1 MKKKEF
7 TKFLALMMSAAMVAG
22 SGVPVTAADFSSD
35 DVVVETTAESDDA
48 ETADEADDAQIELGG
63 VENEEPDTAS
73 EDTDEVIISE
83 DENETYTDA
92 DVADDTDAFDV
103 FSDGGDDTA
112 VLADDIET
120 VKPDFNVTLNGKNS
134 ASVVPNGTSSEKNY
148 TWQVLD
154 ITFSG
159 DDTDDTNTLKLN
171 PTVNSTD
178 KMTVT
183 TQAGSSVKQG
193 WALGNGFKRFN
204 ILQPDGFIGRDVGAN
219 LNSTVWYVAQTYQ
232 TLDEN
237 GDVVGDAE
245 TKFYKLNFHIN
256 VEKSDLQGTVRLDA
270 GAQTG
275 TAKDL
280 TFDADSKSAECT
292 FESSE
297 ASETENNVLTFN
309 LQAKGIRKIEMG
321 TSYDANK
328 DAILEPITVGE
339 DGTYKLSFG
348 RGNGPAAKSTTYHC
362 VVTYQDGE
370 KVHYTIKITRKGR
383 AGASYMWGGS
393 KDNPFS
399 MSTFDNNS
407 ETISGLISSLKTA
420 PITIYD
426 ENGKS
431 KMVTPSWTFYNLD
444 EEKDNFYFSEDGS
457 TLYAKKPGIGEFG
470 EWTYNGTTYKLYAQA
485 KYGSGAAKTLLEKY
499 GKGGKDGNVSI
510 SACEKAEEFTGLFPE
525 NMKQDAENLYNLIK
539 ELNTAVNIGS
549 DKEGGWDYSI
559 TGNTGAVWTDDC
571 ESARLS
577 KAIELAKAVWPHI
590 YGLQDAKDALN
601 KMVESAPGEKQAEL
615 KKIADAAIA
624 ELDKAYNEGTLT
636 VDMVNETAKETTRK
650 LQEANPTDVANCEIT
665 LDQTEYVYDGQAK
678 EPEVT
683 VKNGDEVV
691 AADEY
696 TVEYKNNTDAGTA
709 TVAVTGKGILTG
721 NKEVT
726 FTIAPAEQEVTV
738 PVSSFT
744 KTEGD
749 AAFALNAS
757 GREGAVLTYS
767 SSDAK
772 IVSVDAEGNVTPLK
786 AGTAT
791 ITVKASAKNYK
802 DATASVNVTV
812 IKKVLN
818 VKKTSVTKTEGNKA
832 FSLGVKTNVKATVTY
847 KTSNKN
853 VATVDKK
860 GKVTVKGPGCAVITV
875 TGKASGRATETVKIT
890 VTVKPSAKL
899 SAKATALKG
908 KKAQVTWKRNKKA
921 TGYQIVVATDKSF
934 KNVVKTVNIKK
945 NKTVKTSVKG
955 LKKGKKYYVRVRS
968 YKKASGGNVYS
979 SWSKAKPVKAKK

>member
-7 TKFLALMMSAAMVAG
+7 TKFLALMMSAVMVAG
-22 SGVPVTAADFSSD
+22 SGVPVTAADFLSD

-48 ETADEADDAQIELGG
+48 ETADEADDAQIELWG

-83 DENETYTDA
+83 DENETYTNA

-103 FSDGGDDTA
+103 FSDGEEETDI
-112 VLADDIET
+112 LADDTTT
-120 VKPDFNVTLNGKNS
+120 VKPDFNVTLNGKASTLNVTDKKETENS
-134 ASVVPNGTSSEKNY
+134 NE
-148 TWQVLD
+148 WQVVD
-154 ITFSG
+154 VTFNG
-159 DDTDDTNTLKLN
+159 EDTNDAN
-171 PTVNSTD
+171 NVSVNLPEGT
-178 KMTVT
+178 KVT
-183 TQAGSSVKQG
+183 KTNVGRASKYINDNRGFSNRV
-193 WALGNGFKRFN
+193 NGAPKTGPFAA
-204 ILQPDGFIGRDVGAN
+204 DMGDS
-219 LNSTVWYVAQTYQ
+219 LNSTSWYVVQIYSDGTHKY
-232 TLDEN
+232 
-237 GDVVGDAE
+237 
-245 TKFYKLNFHIN
+245 YKLNFHIN

-525 NMKQDAENLYNLIK
+525 NMKQDAEDLYNLIK

-678 EPEVT
+678 EPEVA

-860 GKVTVKGPGCAVITV
+860 GKVTVKGPGRAVITV

>member
-1 MKKKEF
+1 MQRLRMKPM
-7 TKFLALMMSAAMVAG
+7 TRRSN
-22 SGVPVTAADFSSD
+22 
-35 DVVVETTAESDDA
+35 
-48 ETADEADDAQIELGG
+48 LGG

-83 DENETYTDA
+83 DENETYTNA

-103 FSDGGDDTA
+103 FSDGEEETDI
-112 VLADDIET
+112 LADDTTT
-120 VKPDFNVTLNGKNS
+120 VKPDFNVTLNGKASTLNVTDKKETENS
-134 ASVVPNGTSSEKNY
+134 NE
-148 TWQVLD
+148 WQVVD
-154 ITFSG
+154 VTFNG
-159 DDTDDTNTLKLN
+159 EDTNDAN
-171 PTVNSTD
+171 NVSVNLPEGT
-178 KMTVT
+178 KVT
-183 TQAGSSVKQG
+183 KTNVGRASKYINDNRGFPKRV
-193 WALGNGFKRFN
+193 NGDPKTGPFAA
-204 ILQPDGFIGRDVGAN
+204 DMGDS
-219 LNSTVWYVAQTYQ
+219 LNSTSWYVVQIYSDGTHKY
-232 TLDEN
+232 
-237 GDVVGDAE
+237 
-245 TKFYKLNFHIN
+245 YKLNFHIN

-525 NMKQDAENLYNLIK
+525 NMKQDAEDLYNLIK

-577 KAIELAKAVWPHI
+577 KAIEFAKAVWPHI

-818 VKKTSVTKTEGNKA
+818 VTKTSVTKTEGNKA

-860 GKVTVKGPGCAVITV
+860 GKVTVKGPGRAVITV

>member
-92 DVADDTDAFDV
+92 FDV
-103 FSDGGDDTA
+103 FSDGEEETDI
-112 VLADDIET
+112 LADDTTT
-120 VKPDFNVTLNGKNS
+120 VKPDFNVTLNGKASTLNVTDKKETENS
-134 ASVVPNGTSSEKNY
+134 NE
-148 TWQVLD
+148 WQVVD
-154 ITFSG
+154 VTFNG
-159 DDTDDTNTLKLN
+159 EDTNDAN
-171 PTVNSTD
+171 NVSVNLPEGT
-178 KMTVT
+178 KVT
-183 TQAGSSVKQG
+183 KTNVGRASKYINDNRGFSNRV
-193 WALGNGFKRFN
+193 NGAPKTGPFAA
-204 ILQPDGFIGRDVGAN
+204 DMGDS
-219 LNSTVWYVAQTYQ
+219 LNSTSWYVVQIYSDGTHKY
-232 TLDEN
+232 
-237 GDVVGDAE
+237 
-245 TKFYKLNFHIN
+245 YKLNFHIN

-339 DGTYKLSFG
+339 DDTCKLSFG

-510 SACEKAEEFTGLFPE
+510 SACEKAEEFTGLFLE
-525 NMKQDAENLYNLIK
+525 NMKQDAEDLYNLIK

-696 TVEYKNNTDAGTA
+696 TVEYKNNTDAGTV

-772 IVSVDAEGNVTPLK
+772 IVSVDVEGNVTPLK

-818 VKKTSVTKTEGNKA
+818 VTKTSVTKTEGNKA

-860 GKVTVKGPGCAVITV
+860 GKVTVKGPGRAVITV

>member
-92 DVADDTDAFDV
+92 FDV
-103 FSDGGDDTA
+103 FSDGEEETDI
-112 VLADDIET
+112 LADDTTT
-120 VKPDFNVTLNGKNS
+120 VKPDFNVTLNGKASTLNVTDKKETENS
-134 ASVVPNGTSSEKNY
+134 NE
-148 TWQVLD
+148 WQVVD
-154 ITFSG
+154 VTFNG
-159 DDTDDTNTLKLN
+159 EDTNDAN
-171 PTVNSTD
+171 NVSVNLPEGT
-178 KMTVT
+178 KVT
-183 TQAGSSVKQG
+183 KTNVGRASKYINDNRGFSNRV
-193 WALGNGFKRFN
+193 NGAPKTGPFAA
-204 ILQPDGFIGRDVGAN
+204 DMGDS
-219 LNSTVWYVAQTYQ
+219 LNSTSWYVVQIYSDGTHKY
-232 TLDEN
+232 
-237 GDVVGDAE
+237 
-245 TKFYKLNFHIN
+245 YKLNFHIN

-525 NMKQDAENLYNLIK
+525 NMKQDAEDLYNLIK
-539 ELNTAVNIGS
+539 KLNTAVNIGS

-860 GKVTVKGPGCAVITV
+860 GKVTVKGPGRAVITV

>member
-22 SGVPVTAADFSSD
+22 SGVPVTAADFLSD

-48 ETADEADDAQIELGG
+48 ETADEADDAQIELWG

-83 DENETYTDA
+83 DENETYTNA

-103 FSDGGDDTA
+103 FSDGEEETDI
-112 VLADDIET
+112 LADDTTT
-120 VKPDFNVTLNGKNS
+120 VKPDFNVTLNGK
-134 ASVVPNGTSSEKNY
+134 ASTLNVTDQKETEDSNE
-148 TWQVLD
+148 WQVVD
-154 ITFSG
+154 VTFNG
-159 DDTDDTNTLKLN
+159 EDTNDAN
-171 PTVNSTD
+171 NVSVNLPEGT
-178 KMTVT
+178 TVT
-183 TQAGSSVKQG
+183 KTNVGRASKYINDNRGFPKRV
-193 WALGNGFKRFN
+193 NGDPEKGPFAA
-204 ILQPDGFIGRDVGAN
+204 DMGDS
-219 LNSTVWYVAQTYQ
+219 LNSTSWYVVQIYSDGTHKY
-232 TLDEN
+232 
-237 GDVVGDAE
+237 
-245 TKFYKLNFHIN
+245 YKLNFHIN

-525 NMKQDAENLYNLIK
+525 NMKQDAEDLYNLIK

-577 KAIELAKAVWPHI
+577 KAIELAKVVWPHI

-860 GKVTVKGPGCAVITV
+860 GKVTVKGPGRAVITV

>member
-103 FSDGGDDTA
+103 FSDGEEETDI
-112 VLADDIET
+112 LADDTTT
-120 VKPDFNVTLNGKNS
+120 VKPDFNVTLNGK
-134 ASVVPNGTSSEKNY
+134 ASTLNVTDQKETEDSNE
-148 TWQVLD
+148 WQVVD
-154 ITFSG
+154 VTFNG
-159 DDTDDTNTLKLN
+159 EDTNDAN
-171 PTVNSTD
+171 NVSVNLPEGT
-178 KMTVT
+178 TVT
-183 TQAGSSVKQG
+183 KTNVGRASKYINDNRGFPKRV
-193 WALGNGFKRFN
+193 NGDPKTGPFAA
-204 ILQPDGFIGRDVGAN
+204 DMGDS
-219 LNSTVWYVAQTYQ
+219 LNSTSWYVVQIYSDGTHKY
-232 TLDEN
+232 
-237 GDVVGDAE
+237 
-245 TKFYKLNFHIN
+245 YKLNFHIN

-525 NMKQDAENLYNLIK
+525 NMKQDAEDLYNLIK

-818 VKKTSVTKTEGNKA
+818 VTKTSVTKTEGNKA

-860 GKVTVKGPGCAVITV
+860 GKVTVKGPGRAVITV

>member
-63 VENEEPDTAS
+63 LENEEPDTAS

-103 FSDGGDDTA
+103 FSDGEEETDI
-112 VLADDIET
+112 LADDTTT
-120 VKPDFNVTLNGKNS
+120 VKPDFNVTLNGK
-134 ASVVPNGTSSEKNY
+134 ASTLNVTDQKETEDSNE
-148 TWQVLD
+148 WQVVD
-154 ITFSG
+154 VTFNG
-159 DDTDDTNTLKLN
+159 EDTNDAN
-171 PTVNSTD
+171 NVSVNLPEGT
-178 KMTVT
+178 TVT
-183 TQAGSSVKQG
+183 KTNVGRASKYINDNRGFPKRV
-193 WALGNGFKRFN
+193 NGDPEKGPFAA
-204 ILQPDGFIGRDVGAN
+204 DMGDS
-219 LNSTVWYVAQTYQ
+219 LNSTSWYVVQIYSDGTHKY
-232 TLDEN
+232 
-237 GDVVGDAE
+237 
-245 TKFYKLNFHIN
+245 YKLNFHIN

-525 NMKQDAENLYNLIK
+525 NMKQDAEDLYNLIK

-860 GKVTVKGPGCAVITV
+860 GKVTVKGPGRAVITV

>member
-103 FSDGGDDTA
+103 FSDGEEETDI
-112 VLADDIET
+112 LADDTTT
-120 VKPDFNVTLNGKNS
+120 VKPDFNVTLNGK
-134 ASVVPNGTSSEKNY
+134 ASTLNVTDQKETEDSNE
-148 TWQVLD
+148 WQVVD
-154 ITFSG
+154 VTFNG
-159 DDTDDTNTLKLN
+159 EDTNDAN
-171 PTVNSTD
+171 NVSVNLPEGT
-178 KMTVT
+178 TVT
-183 TQAGSSVKQG
+183 KTNVGRASKYINDNRGFPKRV
-193 WALGNGFKRFN
+193 NGDPKTGPFAA
-204 ILQPDGFIGRDVGAN
+204 DMGDS
-219 LNSTVWYVAQTYQ
+219 LNSTSWYVVQIYSDGTHKY
-232 TLDEN
+232 
-237 GDVVGDAE
+237 
-245 TKFYKLNFHIN
+245 YKLNFHIN

-525 NMKQDAENLYNLIK
+525 NMKQDAEDLYNLIK

-691 AADEY
+691 VADEY

-802 DATASVNVTV
+802 DATASVNVAV

-818 VKKTSVTKTEGNKA
+818 VTKTSVTKTEGNKA

-860 GKVTVKGPGCAVITV
+860 GKVTVKGPGRAVITV

-968 YKKASGGNVYS
+968 YKRASGGNVYS

>member
-92 DVADDTDAFDV
+92 FDV
-103 FSDGGDDTA
+103 FSDGEEETDI
-112 VLADDIET
+112 LADDTTT
-120 VKPDFNVTLNGKNS
+120 VKPDFNVTLNGK
-134 ASVVPNGTSSEKNY
+134 ASTLNVTDKKETEDSNE
-148 TWQVLD
+148 WQVVD
-154 ITFSG
+154 VTFNG
-159 DDTDDTNTLKLN
+159 EDTNDAN
-171 PTVNSTD
+171 NVSVNLPEGT
-178 KMTVT
+178 TVT
-183 TQAGSSVKQG
+183 KTNVGRASKYINDNRGFPKRV
-193 WALGNGFKRFN
+193 NGDPKTGPFAA
-204 ILQPDGFIGRDVGAN
+204 DMGDS
-219 LNSTVWYVAQTYQ
+219 LNSTSWYVVQIYSDGTHKY
-232 TLDEN
+232 
-237 GDVVGDAE
+237 
-245 TKFYKLNFHIN
+245 YKLNFHIN

-525 NMKQDAENLYNLIK
+525 NMKQDAEDLYNLIK

-818 VKKTSVTKTEGNKA
+818 VTKTSVTKTEGNKA

-860 GKVTVKGPGCAVITV
+860 GKVTVKGPGRAVITV

-908 KKAQVTWKRNKKA
+908 KKVQVTWKRNKKA

>member
-92 DVADDTDAFDV
+92 FDV
-103 FSDGGDDTA
+103 FSDGEEETDI
-112 VLADDIET
+112 LADDTTT
-120 VKPDFNVTLNGKNS
+120 VKPDFNVTLNGK
-134 ASVVPNGTSSEKNY
+134 ASTLNVTDKKETEDSNE
-148 TWQVLD
+148 WQVVD
-154 ITFSG
+154 VTFNG
-159 DDTDDTNTLKLN
+159 EDTNDAN
-171 PTVNSTD
+171 NVSVNLPEGT
-178 KMTVT
+178 TVT
-183 TQAGSSVKQG
+183 KTNVGRASKYINDNRGFPKRV
-193 WALGNGFKRFN
+193 NGDPKTGPFAA
-204 ILQPDGFIGRDVGAN
+204 DMGDS
-219 LNSTVWYVAQTYQ
+219 LNSTSWYVVQIYSDGTHKY
-232 TLDEN
+232 
-237 GDVVGDAE
+237 
-245 TKFYKLNFHIN
+245 YKLNFHIN

-339 DGTYKLSFG
+339 DGTCKLSFG

-362 VVTYQDGE
+362 VVTYQDDE

-525 NMKQDAENLYNLIK
+525 NMKQDAEDLYNLIK

-818 VKKTSVTKTEGNKA
+818 VTKTSVTKTEGNKA

-860 GKVTVKGPGCAVITV
+860 GKVTVKGPGRAVITV

>member
-63 VENEEPDTAS
+63 LENEEPDTAS

-103 FSDGGDDTA
+103 FSDGEEETDI
-112 VLADDIET
+112 LADDTTT
-120 VKPDFNVTLNGKNS
+120 VKPDFNVTLNGK
-134 ASVVPNGTSSEKNY
+134 ASTLNVTDKKETEDSNE
-148 TWQVLD
+148 WQVVD
-154 ITFSG
+154 VTFNG
-159 DDTDDTNTLKLN
+159 EDTNDAN
-171 PTVNSTD
+171 NVSVNLPEGT
-178 KMTVT
+178 TVT
-183 TQAGSSVKQG
+183 KTNVGRASKYINDNRGFPKRV
-193 WALGNGFKRFN
+193 NGDPEKGPFAA
-204 ILQPDGFIGRDVGAN
+204 DMGDS
-219 LNSTVWYVAQTYQ
+219 LNSTSWYVVQIYSDGTHKY
-232 TLDEN
+232 
-237 GDVVGDAE
+237 
-245 TKFYKLNFHIN
+245 YKLNFHIN

-339 DGTYKLSFG
+339 DGTCKLSFG

-525 NMKQDAENLYNLIK
+525 NMKQDAEGLYKLIK

-818 VKKTSVTKTEGNKA
+818 VTKTSVTKTEGNKA

-853 VATVDKK
+853 VATVNKK
-860 GKVTVKGPGCAVITV
+860 GKVTVKGPGRAVITV

>member
-92 DVADDTDAFDV
+92 FDV
-103 FSDGGDDTA
+103 FSDGEEETDI
-112 VLADDIET
+112 LADDTTT
-120 VKPDFNVTLNGKNS
+120 VKPDFNVTLNGK
-134 ASVVPNGTSSEKNY
+134 ASTLNVTDQKETEDSNE
-148 TWQVLD
+148 WQVVD
-154 ITFSG
+154 VTFNG
-159 DDTDDTNTLKLN
+159 EDTNDAN
-171 PTVNSTD
+171 NVSVNLPEGT
-178 KMTVT
+178 TVT
-183 TQAGSSVKQG
+183 KTNVGRASKYINDNRGFPKRV
-193 WALGNGFKRFN
+193 NGDPEKGPFAA
-204 ILQPDGFIGRDVGAN
+204 DMGDS
-219 LNSTVWYVAQTYQ
+219 LNSTSWYVVQIYSDGTHKY
-232 TLDEN
+232 
-237 GDVVGDAE
+237 
-245 TKFYKLNFHIN
+245 YKLNFHIN

-525 NMKQDAENLYNLIK
+525 NMKQDAEDLYNLIK

-678 EPEVT
+678 EPEVA

-691 AADEY
+691 AVDEY

-860 GKVTVKGPGCAVITV
+860 GKVTVKGPGRAVITV

>member
-22 SGVPVTAADFSSD
+22 SGVPVTAAAFSSD

-48 ETADEADDAQIELGG
+48 ENADEADDAQIELGG

-92 DVADDTDAFDV
+92 FDV
-103 FSDGGDDTA
+103 FSDGEEETDI
-112 VLADDIET
+112 LADDTTT
-120 VKPDFNVTLNGKNS
+120 VKPDFNVTLNGKASTLNVTDKKETENS
-134 ASVVPNGTSSEKNY
+134 NE
-148 TWQVLD
+148 WQVVD
-154 ITFSG
+154 VTCNG
-159 DDTDDTNTLKLN
+159 EDTNDAN
-171 PTVNSTD
+171 NVSVNLPEGT
-178 KMTVT
+178 KVT
-183 TQAGSSVKQG
+183 KTNVGRASKYINDNRGFSNRV
-193 WALGNGFKRFN
+193 NGAPKTGPFAA
-204 ILQPDGFIGRDVGAN
+204 DMGDS
-219 LNSTVWYVAQTYQ
+219 LNSTSWYVVQIYSDGTHKY
-232 TLDEN
+232 
-237 GDVVGDAE
+237 
-245 TKFYKLNFHIN
+245 YKLNFHIN

-280 TFDADSKSAECT
+280 TFDADSKSTECT

-525 NMKQDAENLYNLIK
+525 NMKQDAEDLYNLIK
-539 ELNTAVNIGS
+539 KLNTAVNIGS

-772 IVSVDAEGNVTPLK
+772 IVSVDVEGNVTPLK

-818 VKKTSVTKTEGNKA
+818 VTKTSVTKTEGNKA

-860 GKVTVKGPGCAVITV
+860 GKVTVKGPGRAVITV

>member
-22 SGVPVTAADFSSD
+22 SGVPVTAADFLSD

-48 ETADEADDAQIELGG
+48 ETADEADDAQIELWG

-92 DVADDTDAFDV
+92 FDV
-103 FSDGGDDTA
+103 FSDGEEETDI
-112 VLADDIET
+112 LADDTTT
-120 VKPDFNVTLNGKNS
+120 VKPDFNVTLNGK
-134 ASVVPNGTSSEKNY
+134 ASTLNVTDKKETEDSNE
-148 TWQVLD
+148 WQVVD
-154 ITFSG
+154 VTFNG
-159 DDTDDTNTLKLN
+159 EDTNDAN
-171 PTVNSTD
+171 NVSVNLPEGT
-178 KMTVT
+178 TVT
-183 TQAGSSVKQG
+183 KTNVGRASKYINDNRGFPKRV
-193 WALGNGFKRFN
+193 NGDPKTGPFAA
-204 ILQPDGFIGRDVGAN
+204 DMGDS
-219 LNSTVWYVAQTYQ
+219 LNSTSWYVVQIYSDGTHKY
-232 TLDEN
+232 
-237 GDVVGDAE
+237 
-245 TKFYKLNFHIN
+245 YKLNFHIN

-339 DGTYKLSFG
+339 DGTCKLSFG

-362 VVTYQDGE
+362 VVTYQDDE

-525 NMKQDAENLYNLIK
+525 NMKQDAEDLYNLIK

-818 VKKTSVTKTEGNKA
+818 VTKTSVTKTEGNKA

-860 GKVTVKGPGCAVITV
+860 GKVTVKGPGRAVITV

>member
-92 DVADDTDAFDV
+92 FDV
-103 FSDGGDDTA
+103 FSDGEEETDI
-112 VLADDIET
+112 LADDTTT
-120 VKPDFNVTLNGKNS
+120 VKPDFNVTLNGK
-134 ASVVPNGTSSEKNY
+134 ASTLNVTDQKETEDSNE
-148 TWQVLD
+148 WQVVD
-154 ITFSG
+154 VTFNG
-159 DDTDDTNTLKLN
+159 EDTNDAN
-171 PTVNSTD
+171 NVSVNLPEGT
-178 KMTVT
+178 TVT
-183 TQAGSSVKQG
+183 KTNVGRASKYINDNRGFPKRV
-193 WALGNGFKRFN
+193 NGDPEKGPFAA
-204 ILQPDGFIGRDVGAN
+204 DMGDS
-219 LNSTVWYVAQTYQ
+219 LNSTSWYVVQIYSDGTHKY
-232 TLDEN
+232 
-237 GDVVGDAE
+237 
-245 TKFYKLNFHIN
+245 YKLNFHIN

-525 NMKQDAENLYNLIK
+525 NMKQDAEDLYNLIK

-818 VKKTSVTKTEGNKA
+818 VTKTSVTKTEGNKA

-860 GKVTVKGPGCAVITV
+860 GKVTVKGPGRAVITV

>member
-103 FSDGGDDTA
+103 FSDGEEETDI
-112 VLADDIET
+112 LADDTTT
-120 VKPDFNVTLNGKNS
+120 VKPDFNVTLNGK
-134 ASVVPNGTSSEKNY
+134 ASTLNVTDQKETEDSNE
-148 TWQVLD
+148 WQVVD
-154 ITFSG
+154 VTFNG
-159 DDTDDTNTLKLN
+159 EDTNDAN
-171 PTVNSTD
+171 NVSVNLPEGT
-178 KMTVT
+178 TVT
-183 TQAGSSVKQG
+183 KTNVGRASKYINDNRGFPKRV
-193 WALGNGFKRFN
+193 NGDPKTGPFAA
-204 ILQPDGFIGRDVGAN
+204 DMGDS
-219 LNSTVWYVAQTYQ
+219 LNSTSWYVVQIYSDGTHKY
-232 TLDEN
+232 
-237 GDVVGDAE
+237 
-245 TKFYKLNFHIN
+245 YKLNFHIN
-256 VEKSDLQGTVRLDA
+256 VKKSDLQGTVRLDA

-370 KVHYTIKITRKGR
+370 KVHYTIMITRKGR

-431 KMVTPSWTFYNLD
+431 KMVPPSWTFYNLD

-525 NMKQDAENLYNLIK
+525 NMKQDAEDLYNLIK
-539 ELNTAVNIGS
+539 KLNTAVNIGS

-832 FSLGVKTNVKATVTY
+832 FSLGVKKNVKATVTY

-860 GKVTVKGPGCAVITV
+860 GKVTVKGPGRAVITV

>member
-63 VENEEPDTAS
+63 LENEEPDTAS

-103 FSDGGDDTA
+103 FSDGEEETDI
-112 VLADDIET
+112 LADDTTT
-120 VKPDFNVTLNGKNS
+120 VKPDFNVTLNGK
-134 ASVVPNGTSSEKNY
+134 ASTLNVTDQKETEDSNE
-148 TWQVLD
+148 WQVVD
-154 ITFSG
+154 VTFNG
-159 DDTDDTNTLKLN
+159 EDTNDAN
-171 PTVNSTD
+171 NVSVNLPEGT
-178 KMTVT
+178 TVT
-183 TQAGSSVKQG
+183 KTNVGRASKYINDNRGFPKRV
-193 WALGNGFKRFN
+193 NGDPEKGPFAA
-204 ILQPDGFIGRDVGAN
+204 DMGDS
-219 LNSTVWYVAQTYQ
+219 LNSTSWYVVQIYSDGTHKY
-232 TLDEN
+232 
-237 GDVVGDAE
+237 
-245 TKFYKLNFHIN
+245 YKLNFHIN

-525 NMKQDAENLYNLIK
+525 NMKQDAEDLYNLIK

-678 EPEVT
+678 EPEVA

-691 AADEY
+691 AVDEY

-860 GKVTVKGPGCAVITV
+860 GKVTVKGPGRAVITV

>member
-92 DVADDTDAFDV
+92 FDV
-103 FSDGGDDTA
+103 FSDGEEETDI
-112 VLADDIET
+112 LADDTTT
-120 VKPDFNVTLNGKNS
+120 VKPDFNVTLNGKASTLNVTDKKETENS
-134 ASVVPNGTSSEKNY
+134 NE
-148 TWQVLD
+148 WQVVD
-154 ITFSG
+154 VTFNG
-159 DDTDDTNTLKLN
+159 EDTNDANKVS
-171 PTVNSTD
+171 VNLPEGT
-178 KMTVT
+178 TVT
-183 TQAGSSVKQG
+183 KTNVGRASKYINDNRGFSNRVSGAPETGSFAADMGDS
-193 WALGNGFKRFN
+193 
-204 ILQPDGFIGRDVGAN
+204 
-219 LNSTVWYVAQTYQ
+219 LNSTSWYVVQIYSDGTHKY
-232 TLDEN
+232 
-237 GDVVGDAE
+237 
-245 TKFYKLNFHIN
+245 YKLNFHIN

-525 NMKQDAENLYNLIK
+525 NMKQDAEDLYNLIK

-772 IVSVDAEGNVTPLK
+772 IVSVDVEGNVTPLT

-818 VKKTSVTKTEGNKA
+818 VTKTSVTKTEGNKA

-860 GKVTVKGPGCAVITV
+860 GKVTVKGPGRAVITV

>member
-35 DVVVETTAESDDA
+35 DVVVENTAESDDA

-103 FSDGGDDTA
+103 FSDGEEETDI
-112 VLADDIET
+112 LADDTTT
-120 VKPDFNVTLNGKNS
+120 VKPDFNVTLNGKASTLNVTDRKETENS
-134 ASVVPNGTSSEKNY
+134 NE
-148 TWQVLD
+148 WQVVD
-154 ITFSG
+154 VTFNG
-159 DDTDDTNTLKLN
+159 EDTNDAN
-171 PTVNSTD
+171 NVSVNLPEGT
-178 KMTVT
+178 KVT
-183 TQAGSSVKQG
+183 KTNVGRASKYINDNRGFPKRV
-193 WALGNGFKRFN
+193 NGDPKTGPFAA
-204 ILQPDGFIGRDVGAN
+204 DMGDS
-219 LNSTVWYVAQTYQ
+219 LNSTSWYVVQIYSDGTHKY
-232 TLDEN
+232 
-237 GDVVGDAE
+237 
-245 TKFYKLNFHIN
+245 YKLNFHIN

-339 DGTYKLSFG
+339 DDTCKLSFG

-525 NMKQDAENLYNLIK
+525 NMKQDAEDLYNLIK
-539 ELNTAVNIGS
+539 KLNTAVNIGS

-860 GKVTVKGPGCAVITV
+860 GKVTVKGPGRAVITV

>member
-103 FSDGGDDTA
+103 FSDGEEETDI
-112 VLADDIET
+112 LADDTTT
-120 VKPDFNVTLNGKNS
+120 VKPDFNVTLNGK
-134 ASVVPNGTSSEKNY
+134 ASTLNVTDQKETEDSNE
-148 TWQVLD
+148 WQVVD
-154 ITFSG
+154 VTFNG
-159 DDTDDTNTLKLN
+159 EDTNDAN
-171 PTVNSTD
+171 NVSVNLPEGT
-178 KMTVT
+178 TVT
-183 TQAGSSVKQG
+183 KTNVGRASKYINDNRGFPKRV
-193 WALGNGFKRFN
+193 NGDPKTGPFAA
-204 ILQPDGFIGRDVGAN
+204 DMGDS
-219 LNSTVWYVAQTYQ
+219 LNSTSWYVVQIYSDGTHKY
-232 TLDEN
+232 
-237 GDVVGDAE
+237 
-245 TKFYKLNFHIN
+245 YKLNFHIN
-256 VEKSDLQGTVRLDA
+256 VKKSDLQGTVRLDA

-328 DAILEPITVGE
+328 DVILEPITVGE

-525 NMKQDAENLYNLIK
+525 NMKQDAEDLYNLIK

-832 FSLGVKTNVKATVTY
+832 FSLGVKKNVKATVTY

-860 GKVTVKGPGCAVITV
+860 GKVTVKGPGRAVITV

>member
-92 DVADDTDAFDV
+92 FDV
-103 FSDGGDDTA
+103 FSDGEEETDI
-112 VLADDIET
+112 LADDTTT
-120 VKPDFNVTLNGKNS
+120 VKPDFNVTLNGK
-134 ASVVPNGTSSEKNY
+134 ASTLNVTDQKETEDSNE
-148 TWQVLD
+148 WQVVD
-154 ITFSG
+154 VTFNG
-159 DDTDDTNTLKLN
+159 EDTNDAN
-171 PTVNSTD
+171 NVSVNLPEGT
-178 KMTVT
+178 TVT
-183 TQAGSSVKQG
+183 KTNVGRASKYINDNRGFPKRV
-193 WALGNGFKRFN
+193 NGDPEKGPFAA
-204 ILQPDGFIGRDVGAN
+204 DMGDS
-219 LNSTVWYVAQTYQ
+219 LNSTSWYVVQIYSDGTHKY
-232 TLDEN
+232 
-237 GDVVGDAE
+237 
-245 TKFYKLNFHIN
+245 YKLNFHIN

-525 NMKQDAENLYNLIK
+525 NMKQDAEDLYNLIK
-539 ELNTAVNIGS
+539 KLNTAVNIGS

-678 EPEVT
+678 EPEVA

-691 AADEY
+691 AVDEY

-786 AGTAT
+786 AGTVT

-860 GKVTVKGPGCAVITV
+860 GKVTVKGPGRAVITV

>member
-92 DVADDTDAFDV
+92 FDV
-103 FSDGGDDTA
+103 FSDGEEETDI
-112 VLADDIET
+112 LADDTTT
-120 VKPDFNVTLNGKNS
+120 VKPDFNVTLNGKASTLNVTDKKETENS
-134 ASVVPNGTSSEKNY
+134 NE
-148 TWQVLD
+148 WQVVD
-154 ITFSG
+154 VTFNG
-159 DDTDDTNTLKLN
+159 EDTNDANKVS
-171 PTVNSTD
+171 VNLPEGT
-178 KMTVT
+178 TVT
-183 TQAGSSVKQG
+183 KTNVGRASKYINDNRGFPKRV
-193 WALGNGFKRFN
+193 NGDPKTGPFAA
-204 ILQPDGFIGRDVGAN
+204 DMGDS
-219 LNSTVWYVAQTYQ
+219 LNSTSWYVVQIYSDGTHKY
-232 TLDEN
+232 
-237 GDVVGDAE
+237 
-245 TKFYKLNFHIN
+245 YKLNFHIN

-362 VVTYQDGE
+362 VVTYQNGE

-525 NMKQDAENLYNLIK
+525 NMKQDAEDLYNLIK

-818 VKKTSVTKTEGNKA
+818 VTKTSVTKTEGNKA

-860 GKVTVKGPGCAVITV
+860 GKVTVKGPGRAVITV

>member
-48 ETADEADDAQIELGG
+48 ENADEADDAQIELGG

-92 DVADDTDAFDV
+92 FDV
-103 FSDGGDDTA
+103 FSDGEEETDI
-112 VLADDIET
+112 LADDTTT
-120 VKPDFNVTLNGKNS
+120 VKPDFNVTLNGKAATLNVTDQKETEDS
-134 ASVVPNGTSSEKNY
+134 NE
-148 TWQVLD
+148 WQVVD
-154 ITFSG
+154 VTFNG
-159 DDTDDTNTLKLN
+159 EDTNDAN
-171 PTVNSTD
+171 NVSVNLPEGT
-178 KMTVT
+178 TVT
-183 TQAGSSVKQG
+183 KTNVGRASKYINDNRGFPKRV
-193 WALGNGFKRFN
+193 NGDPKTGPFAA
-204 ILQPDGFIGRDVGAN
+204 DMGDS
-219 LNSTVWYVAQTYQ
+219 LNSTSWYVVQIYSDGTHKY
-232 TLDEN
+232 
-237 GDVVGDAE
+237 
-245 TKFYKLNFHIN
+245 YKLNFHIN

-525 NMKQDAENLYNLIK
+525 NMKQDAEDLYNLIK

-709 TVAVTGKGILTG
+709 TVAVTGKGIFTG

-860 GKVTVKGPGCAVITV
+860 GKVTVKGPGRAVITV

>member
-48 ETADEADDAQIELGG
+48 ETADEADDAQIELWG

-92 DVADDTDAFDV
+92 FDV
-103 FSDGGDDTA
+103 FSDGEEETDI
-112 VLADDIET
+112 LADDTTT
-120 VKPDFNVTLNGKNS
+120 VKPDFNVTLNGK
-134 ASVVPNGTSSEKNY
+134 ASTLNVTDQKETEDSNE
-148 TWQVLD
+148 WQVVD
-154 ITFSG
+154 VTFNG
-159 DDTDDTNTLKLN
+159 EDTNDAN
-171 PTVNSTD
+171 NVSVNLPEGT
-178 KMTVT
+178 TVT
-183 TQAGSSVKQG
+183 KTNVGRASKYINDNRGFPKRV
-193 WALGNGFKRFN
+193 NGDPKTGPFAA
-204 ILQPDGFIGRDVGAN
+204 DMGDS
-219 LNSTVWYVAQTYQ
+219 LNSTSWYVVQIYSDGTHKY
-232 TLDEN
+232 
-237 GDVVGDAE
+237 
-245 TKFYKLNFHIN
+245 YKLNFHIN

-525 NMKQDAENLYNLIK
+525 NMKQDAEDLYNLIK

-802 DATASVNVTV
+802 DATASVNVTD

-818 VKKTSVTKTEGNKA
+818 VTKTSVTKTEGNKA

-860 GKVTVKGPGCAVITV
+860 GKVTVKGPGRAVITV

>member
-92 DVADDTDAFDV
+92 FDV
-103 FSDGGDDTA
+103 FSDGEEETDI
-112 VLADDIET
+112 LADDTTT
-120 VKPDFNVTLNGKNS
+120 VKPDFNVTLNGKASTLNVTDKKETENS
-134 ASVVPNGTSSEKNY
+134 NE
-148 TWQVLD
+148 WQVVD
-154 ITFSG
+154 VTFNG
-159 DDTDDTNTLKLN
+159 EDTNDANKVS
-171 PTVNSTD
+171 VNLPEGT
-178 KMTVT
+178 TVT
-183 TQAGSSVKQG
+183 KTNVGRASKYI
-193 WALGNGFKRFN
+193 NDNRGFSNR
-204 ILQPDGFIGRDVGAN
+204 VSGAPETGPFAADMGDS
-219 LNSTVWYVAQTYQ
+219 LNSTSWYVVQIYSDGTHKY
-232 TLDEN
+232 
-237 GDVVGDAE
+237 
-245 TKFYKLNFHIN
+245 YKLNFHIN

-339 DGTYKLSFG
+339 DGTYKLSFE

-499 GKGGKDGNVSI
+499 GKGGKDGNFSI

-525 NMKQDAENLYNLIK
+525 NMKQDAEDLYNLIK
-539 ELNTAVNIGS
+539 ELNAAVNIGS

-772 IVSVDAEGNVTPLK
+772 IVSVDVEGNVTPLK

-818 VKKTSVTKTEGNKA
+818 VTKTSVTKTEGNKA

-860 GKVTVKGPGCAVITV
+860 GKVTVKGPGRAVITV

>member
-103 FSDGGDDTA
+103 FSDGEEESDI
-112 VLADDIET
+112 LADDTTT
-120 VKPDFNVTLNGKNS
+120 VKPDFNVTLNGK
-134 ASVVPNGTSSEKNY
+134 ASTLNVTDQKETEDSNE
-148 TWQVLD
+148 WQVVD
-154 ITFSG
+154 VTFNG
-159 DDTDDTNTLKLN
+159 EDTNDAN
-171 PTVNSTD
+171 NVSVNLPEGT
-178 KMTVT
+178 TVT
-183 TQAGSSVKQG
+183 KTNVGRASKYINDNRGFPKRV
-193 WALGNGFKRFN
+193 NGDPKTGPFAA
-204 ILQPDGFIGRDVGAN
+204 DMGDS
-219 LNSTVWYVAQTYQ
+219 LNSTSWYVVQIYSDGTHKY
-232 TLDEN
+232 
-237 GDVVGDAE
+237 
-245 TKFYKLNFHIN
+245 YKLNFHIN
-256 VEKSDLQGTVRLDA
+256 VKKSDLQGTVRLDA

-328 DAILEPITVGE
+328 DVILEPITVGE

-525 NMKQDAENLYNLIK
+525 NMKQDAEDLYNLIK

-860 GKVTVKGPGCAVITV
+860 GKVTVKGPGRAVITV

>member
-92 DVADDTDAFDV
+92 FDV
-103 FSDGGDDTA
+103 FSDGEEETDI
-112 VLADDIET
+112 LADDTTT
-120 VKPDFNVTLNGKNS
+120 VKPDFNVTLNGK
-134 ASVVPNGTSSEKNY
+134 ASTLNVTDKKETEDSNE
-148 TWQVLD
+148 WQVVD
-154 ITFSG
+154 VTFNG
-159 DDTDDTNTLKLN
+159 EDTNDAN
-171 PTVNSTD
+171 NVSVNLPEGT
-178 KMTVT
+178 TVT
-183 TQAGSSVKQG
+183 KTNVGRASKYINDNRGFPKRV
-193 WALGNGFKRFN
+193 NGDPKTGPFAA
-204 ILQPDGFIGRDVGAN
+204 DMGDS
-219 LNSTVWYVAQTYQ
+219 LNSTSWYVVQIYSDGTHKY
-232 TLDEN
+232 
-237 GDVVGDAE
+237 
-245 TKFYKLNFHIN
+245 YKLNFHIN

-525 NMKQDAENLYNLIK
+525 NMKQDAEDLYNLIK

-818 VKKTSVTKTEGNKA
+818 VTKTSVTKTEGNKA

-860 GKVTVKGPGCAVITV
+860 GKVTVKGPGRAVITV

>member
-103 FSDGGDDTA
+103 FSDGEEETDI
-112 VLADDIET
+112 LADDTTT
-120 VKPDFNVTLNGKNS
+120 VKPDFNVTLNGK
-134 ASVVPNGTSSEKNY
+134 ASTLNVTDQKETEDSNE
-148 TWQVLD
+148 WQVVD
-154 ITFSG
+154 VTFNG
-159 DDTDDTNTLKLN
+159 EDTNDAN
-171 PTVNSTD
+171 NVSVNLPEGT
-178 KMTVT
+178 TVT
-183 TQAGSSVKQG
+183 KTNVGRASKYINDNRGFPKRV
-193 WALGNGFKRFN
+193 NGDPKTGPFAA
-204 ILQPDGFIGRDVGAN
+204 DMGDS
-219 LNSTVWYVAQTYQ
+219 LNSTSWYVVQIYSDGTHKY
-232 TLDEN
+232 
-237 GDVVGDAE
+237 
-245 TKFYKLNFHIN
+245 YKLNFHIN
-256 VEKSDLQGTVRLDA
+256 VKKSDLQGTVRLDA

-328 DAILEPITVGE
+328 DVILEPITVGE

-525 NMKQDAENLYNLIK
+525 NMKQDAEDLYNLIK

-691 AADEY
+691 AVDEY

-860 GKVTVKGPGCAVITV
+860 GKVTVKGPGRAVITV

>member
-103 FSDGGDDTA
+103 FSDGEEETDI
-112 VLADDIET
+112 LADDTTT
-120 VKPDFNVTLNGKNS
+120 VKPDFNVTLNGK
-134 ASVVPNGTSSEKNY
+134 ASTLNVTDQKETEDSNE
-148 TWQVLD
+148 WQVVD
-154 ITFSG
+154 VTFNG
-159 DDTDDTNTLKLN
+159 EDTNDAN
-171 PTVNSTD
+171 NVSVNLPEGT
-178 KMTVT
+178 TVT
-183 TQAGSSVKQG
+183 KTNVGRASKYINDNRGFPKRV
-193 WALGNGFKRFN
+193 NGDPKTGPFAA
-204 ILQPDGFIGRDVGAN
+204 DMGDS
-219 LNSTVWYVAQTYQ
+219 LNSTSWYVVQIYSDGTHKY
-232 TLDEN
+232 
-237 GDVVGDAE
+237 
-245 TKFYKLNFHIN
+245 YKLNFHIN
-256 VEKSDLQGTVRLDA
+256 VKKSDLQGTVRLDA

-431 KMVTPSWTFYNLD
+431 KMVPPSWTFYNLD

-470 EWTYNGTTYKLYAQA
+470 EWTYNSTTYKLYAQA

-525 NMKQDAENLYNLIK
+525 NMKQDAEDLYNLIK
-539 ELNTAVNIGS
+539 KLNTAVNIGS

-832 FSLGVKTNVKATVTY
+832 FSLGVKKNVKATVTY

-860 GKVTVKGPGCAVITV
+860 GKVTVKGPGRAVITV

>member
-92 DVADDTDAFDV
+92 FDV
-103 FSDGGDDTA
+103 FSDGEEETDI
-112 VLADDIET
+112 LADDTTT
-120 VKPDFNVTLNGKNS
+120 VKPDFNVTLNGK
-134 ASVVPNGTSSEKNY
+134 ASTLNVTDKKETEDSNE
-148 TWQVLD
+148 WQVVD
-154 ITFSG
+154 VTFNG
-159 DDTDDTNTLKLN
+159 EDTNDAN
-171 PTVNSTD
+171 NVSVNLPEGT
-178 KMTVT
+178 TVT
-183 TQAGSSVKQG
+183 KTNVGRASKYINDNRGFPKRV
-193 WALGNGFKRFN
+193 NGDPKTGPFAA
-204 ILQPDGFIGRDVGAN
+204 DMGDS
-219 LNSTVWYVAQTYQ
+219 LNSTSWYVVQIYSDGTHKY
-232 TLDEN
+232 
-237 GDVVGDAE
+237 
-245 TKFYKLNFHIN
+245 YKLNFHIN

-339 DGTYKLSFG
+339 DGTCKLSFG

-362 VVTYQDGE
+362 VVTYQDDE

-525 NMKQDAENLYNLIK
+525 NMKQDAEDLYNLIK

-691 AADEY
+691 AVDEY

-853 VATVDKK
+853 VATVNKK
-860 GKVTVKGPGCAVITV
+860 GKVTVKGPGRAVITV

>member
-63 VENEEPDTAS
+63 IENEEPDTAS

-92 DVADDTDAFDV
+92 FDV
-103 FSDGGDDTA
+103 FSDGEEETDI
-112 VLADDIET
+112 LADDTTT
-120 VKPDFNVTLNGKNS
+120 VKPDFNVTLNGKASTLNVTDKKETENS
-134 ASVVPNGTSSEKNY
+134 NE
-148 TWQVLD
+148 WQVVD
-154 ITFSG
+154 VTFNG
-159 DDTDDTNTLKLN
+159 EDTNDAN
-171 PTVNSTD
+171 NVSVNLPEGT
-178 KMTVT
+178 KVT
-183 TQAGSSVKQG
+183 KTNVGRASKYINDNRGFSNRV
-193 WALGNGFKRFN
+193 NGAPKTGPFAA
-204 ILQPDGFIGRDVGAN
+204 DMGDS
-219 LNSTVWYVAQTYQ
+219 LNSTSWYVVQIYSDGTHKY
-232 TLDEN
+232 
-237 GDVVGDAE
+237 
-245 TKFYKLNFHIN
+245 YKLNFHIN

-339 DGTYKLSFG
+339 DDTCKLSFG

-525 NMKQDAENLYNLIK
+525 NMKQDAEDLYNLIK

-757 GREGAVLTYS
+757 GREGTVLTYS

-818 VKKTSVTKTEGNKA
+818 VTKTSVTKTEGNKA

-860 GKVTVKGPGCAVITV
+860 GKVTVKGPGRAVITV

>member
-103 FSDGGDDTA
+103 FSDGEEETDI
-112 VLADDIET
+112 LADDTTT
-120 VKPDFNVTLNGKNS
+120 VKLDFNVTLNGKASILNVTDRKETENS
-134 ASVVPNGTSSEKNY
+134 NE
-148 TWQVLD
+148 WQVVD
-154 ITFSG
+154 VTFNG
-159 DDTDDTNTLKLN
+159 EDTNDAN
-171 PTVNSTD
+171 NVSVNLPKVT
-178 KMTVT
+178 TVT
-183 TQAGSSVKQG
+183 KTNVGRASKYINDNRGFSNRV
-193 WALGNGFKRFN
+193 NGAPKTGPFAA
-204 ILQPDGFIGRDVGAN
+204 DMGDS
-219 LNSTVWYVAQTYQ
+219 LNSTSWYVVQIYSDGTHKY
-232 TLDEN
+232 
-237 GDVVGDAE
+237 
-245 TKFYKLNFHIN
+245 YKLNFHIN

-339 DGTYKLSFG
+339 DDTCKLSFG

-525 NMKQDAENLYNLIK
+525 NMKQDAEDLYNLIK

-832 FSLGVKTNVKATVTY
+832 FSLGVKKNVKATVTY

-860 GKVTVKGPGCAVITV
+860 GKVTVKGPGRAVITV

>member
-48 ETADEADDAQIELGG
+48 ENADEADDAQIELGG

-92 DVADDTDAFDV
+92 FDV
-103 FSDGGDDTA
+103 FSDGEEETDI
-112 VLADDIET
+112 LADDTTT
-120 VKPDFNVTLNGKNS
+120 VKPDFNVTLNGKAATLNVTDQKETEDS
-134 ASVVPNGTSSEKNY
+134 NE
-148 TWQVLD
+148 WQVVD
-154 ITFSG
+154 VTFNG
-159 DDTDDTNTLKLN
+159 EDTNDAN
-171 PTVNSTD
+171 NVSVNLPEGT
-178 KMTVT
+178 TVT
-183 TQAGSSVKQG
+183 KTNVGRASKYINDNRGFPKRV
-193 WALGNGFKRFN
+193 NGDPKTGPFAA
-204 ILQPDGFIGRDVGAN
+204 DMGDS
-219 LNSTVWYVAQTYQ
+219 LNSTSWYVVQIYSDGTHKY
-232 TLDEN
+232 
-237 GDVVGDAE
+237 
-245 TKFYKLNFHIN
+245 YKLNFHIN

-525 NMKQDAENLYNLIK
+525 NMKQDAEDLYNLIK
-539 ELNTAVNIGS
+539 KLNTAVNIGS

-860 GKVTVKGPGCAVITV
+860 GKVTVKGPGRAVITV

>member
-22 SGVPVTAADFSSD
+22 SGVPVTAADFLSD

-48 ETADEADDAQIELGG
+48 ETADEADDAQIELWG

-103 FSDGGDDTA
+103 FSDGEEETDI
-112 VLADDIET
+112 LADDTTT
-120 VKPDFNVTLNGKNS
+120 VKPDFNVTLNGK
-134 ASVVPNGTSSEKNY
+134 ASTLNVTDRKETEDSNE
-148 TWQVLD
+148 WQVVD
-154 ITFSG
+154 VTFNG
-159 DDTDDTNTLKLN
+159 EDTNDAN
-171 PTVNSTD
+171 NVSVNLPEGT
-178 KMTVT
+178 TVT
-183 TQAGSSVKQG
+183 KTNVGRASKYINDNRGFPKRV
-193 WALGNGFKRFN
+193 NGDPKKGPFAA
-204 ILQPDGFIGRDVGAN
+204 DMGDS
-219 LNSTVWYVAQTYQ
+219 LNSTSWYVVQIYSDGTHKY
-232 TLDEN
+232 
-237 GDVVGDAE
+237 
-245 TKFYKLNFHIN
+245 YKLNFHIN
-256 VEKSDLQGTVRLDA
+256 VKKSDLQGTVRLDA

-407 ETISGLISSLKTA
+407 ETISGLISSLKTT

-525 NMKQDAENLYNLIK
+525 NMKQDAEDLYNLIK
-539 ELNTAVNIGS
+539 KLNTAVNIGS

-818 VKKTSVTKTEGNKA
+818 VTKTSVTKTEGNKA

-853 VATVDKK
+853 VATVNKK
-860 GKVTVKGPGCAVITV
+860 GKVTVKGPGRAVITV

>member
-103 FSDGGDDTA
+103 FSDGEEETDI
-112 VLADDIET
+112 LADDTTT
-120 VKPDFNVTLNGKNS
+120 VKPDFNVTLNGK
-134 ASVVPNGTSSEKNY
+134 ASTLNVTDQKETEDSNE
-148 TWQVLD
+148 WQVVD
-154 ITFSG
+154 VTFNG
-159 DDTDDTNTLKLN
+159 EDTNDAN
-171 PTVNSTD
+171 NVSVNLPEGT
-178 KMTVT
+178 TVT
-183 TQAGSSVKQG
+183 KTNVGRASKYINDNRGFPKRV
-193 WALGNGFKRFN
+193 NGDPKTGPFAA
-204 ILQPDGFIGRDVGAN
+204 DMGDS
-219 LNSTVWYVAQTYQ
+219 LNSTSWYVVQIYSDGTHKY
-232 TLDEN
+232 
-237 GDVVGDAE
+237 
-245 TKFYKLNFHIN
+245 YKLNFHIN
-256 VEKSDLQGTVRLDA
+256 VKKSDLQGTVRLDA

-370 KVHYTIKITRKGR
+370 KVHYTIMITRKGR

-431 KMVTPSWTFYNLD
+431 KMVPPSWTFYNLD

-525 NMKQDAENLYNLIK
+525 NMKQDAEDLYNLIK
-539 ELNTAVNIGS
+539 KLNTAVNIGS

-832 FSLGVKTNVKATVTY
+832 FSLGVKK
-847 KTSNKN
+847 KCKSN
-853 VATVDKK
+853 
-860 GKVTVKGPGCAVITV
+860 CYI
-875 TGKASGRATETVKIT
+875 
-890 VTVKPSAKL
+890 
-899 SAKATALKG
+899 
-908 KKAQVTWKRNKKA
+908 
-921 TGYQIVVATDKSF
+921 
-934 KNVVKTVNIKK
+934 
-945 NKTVKTSVKG
+945 
-955 LKKGKKYYVRVRS
+955 
-968 YKKASGGNVYS
+968 
-979 SWSKAKPVKAKK
+979 

>member
-48 ETADEADDAQIELGG
+48 ENADEADDAQIELGG

-92 DVADDTDAFDV
+92 FDV
-103 FSDGGDDTA
+103 FSDGEEETDI
-112 VLADDIET
+112 LADDTTT
-120 VKPDFNVTLNGKNS
+120 VKPDFNVTLNGKASTLNVTDKKETENS
-134 ASVVPNGTSSEKNY
+134 NE
-148 TWQVLD
+148 WQVVD
-154 ITFSG
+154 VTFNG
-159 DDTDDTNTLKLN
+159 EDTNDAN
-171 PTVNSTD
+171 NVSVNLPEGT
-178 KMTVT
+178 KVT
-183 TQAGSSVKQG
+183 KTNVGRASKYINDNRGFSNRV
-193 WALGNGFKRFN
+193 NGAPKTGPFAA
-204 ILQPDGFIGRDVGAN
+204 DMGDS
-219 LNSTVWYVAQTYQ
+219 LNSTSWYVVQIYSDGTHKY
-232 TLDEN
+232 
-237 GDVVGDAE
+237 
-245 TKFYKLNFHIN
+245 YKLNFHIN

-339 DGTYKLSFG
+339 DDTCKLSFG

-525 NMKQDAENLYNLIK
+525 NMKQDAEDLYNLIK

-818 VKKTSVTKTEGNKA
+818 VTKTSVTKTEGNKA

-860 GKVTVKGPGCAVITV
+860 GKVTVKGPGRAVITV

>member
-92 DVADDTDAFDV
+92 FDV
-103 FSDGGDDTA
+103 FSDGEEETDI
-112 VLADDIET
+112 LADDTTT
-120 VKPDFNVTLNGKNS
+120 VKPDFNVTLNGK
-134 ASVVPNGTSSEKNY
+134 ASTLNVTDKKETEDSNE
-148 TWQVLD
+148 WQVVD
-154 ITFSG
+154 VTFNG
-159 DDTDDTNTLKLN
+159 EDTNDAN
-171 PTVNSTD
+171 NVSVNLPEGT
-178 KMTVT
+178 TVT
-183 TQAGSSVKQG
+183 KTNVGRASKYINDNRGFPKRV
-193 WALGNGFKRFN
+193 NGDPKTGPFAA
-204 ILQPDGFIGRDVGAN
+204 DMGDS
-219 LNSTVWYVAQTYQ
+219 LNSTSWYVVQIYSDGTHKY
-232 TLDEN
+232 
-237 GDVVGDAE
+237 
-245 TKFYKLNFHIN
+245 YKLNFHIN

-339 DGTYKLSFG
+339 DGTCKLSFG

-362 VVTYQDGE
+362 VVTYQDDE

-525 NMKQDAENLYNLIK
+525 NMKQDAEDLYNLIK

-818 VKKTSVTKTEGNKA
+818 VTKTSVTKTEGNKA

-853 VATVDKK
+853 VATVNKK
-860 GKVTVKGPGCAVITV
+860 GKVTVKGPGRAVITV

>member
-92 DVADDTDAFDV
+92 FDV
-103 FSDGGDDTA
+103 FSDGEEETDI
-112 VLADDIET
+112 LADDTTT
-120 VKPDFNVTLNGKNS
+120 VKPDFNVTLNGK
-134 ASVVPNGTSSEKNY
+134 ASTLNVTDKKETEDSNE
-148 TWQVLD
+148 WQVVD
-154 ITFSG
+154 VTFNG
-159 DDTDDTNTLKLN
+159 EDTNDAN
-171 PTVNSTD
+171 NVSVNLPEGT
-178 KMTVT
+178 TVT
-183 TQAGSSVKQG
+183 KTNVGRASKYINDNRGFPKRV
-193 WALGNGFKRFN
+193 NGDPKTGPFAA
-204 ILQPDGFIGRDVGAN
+204 DMGDS
-219 LNSTVWYVAQTYQ
+219 LNSTSWYVVQIYSDGTHKY
-232 TLDEN
+232 
-237 GDVVGDAE
+237 
-245 TKFYKLNFHIN
+245 YKLNFHIN

-339 DGTYKLSFG
+339 DGTCKLSFG

-362 VVTYQDGE
+362 VVTYQDDE

-525 NMKQDAENLYNLIK
+525 NMKQDAEDLYNLIK

-577 KAIELAKAVWPHI
+577 KAIKLAKAVWPHI

-818 VKKTSVTKTEGNKA
+818 VTKTSVTKTEGNKA

-853 VATVDKK
+853 VATVNKK
-860 GKVTVKGPGCAVITV
+860 GKVTVKGPGRAVITV

>member
-22 SGVPVTAADFSSD
+22 SGVPVTAADFLSD

-48 ETADEADDAQIELGG
+48 ETADEADDAQIELWG

-83 DENETYTDA
+83 DENETYTNA

-103 FSDGGDDTA
+103 FSDGEEETDI
-112 VLADDIET
+112 LADDTTT
-120 VKPDFNVTLNGKNS
+120 VKPDFNVTLNGKASTLNVTDKKETENS
-134 ASVVPNGTSSEKNY
+134 NE
-148 TWQVLD
+148 WQVVD
-154 ITFSG
+154 VTFNG
-159 DDTDDTNTLKLN
+159 EDTNDAN
-171 PTVNSTD
+171 NVSVNLPEGT
-178 KMTVT
+178 KVT
-183 TQAGSSVKQG
+183 KTNVGRASKYINDNRGFSNRV
-193 WALGNGFKRFN
+193 NGAPKTGPFAA
-204 ILQPDGFIGRDVGAN
+204 DMGDS
-219 LNSTVWYVAQTYQ
+219 LNSTSWYVVQIYSDGTHKY
-232 TLDEN
+232 
-237 GDVVGDAE
+237 
-245 TKFYKLNFHIN
+245 YKLNFHIN

-525 NMKQDAENLYNLIK
+525 NMKQDAEDLYNLIK

-678 EPEVT
+678 EPEVA

-691 AADEY
+691 AVDEY

-860 GKVTVKGPGCAVITV
+860 GKVTVKGPGRAVITV